1 MVRPGRP
8 GNRRVPRSPHV
19 RGDGPSSLPVLISE
33 VAFSPRAWGWSEA
46 HRMNKNL
53 GNVLPTCVGMVRA
66 VNLLG
71 RCAGRSPHV
80 RGDGPYRVPYWLHLN
95 RFSPRAWGWSGPV
108 LEESMARKVLPTCVG
123 MVRTRAVADRIRC
136 RSPHVRGDGPQ
147 HVDALAA
154 RPRS

>member
-95 RFSPRAWGWSGPV
+95 RFSPRAWGWSGAPAPAAD
-108 LEESMARKVLPTCVG
+108 LSGVLPTCVG
-123 MVRTRAVADRIRC
+123 MVRARTGRVDGKES
-136 RSPHVRGDGPQ
+136 SPHVRGDGPN
-147 HVDALAA
+147 AGC
-154 RPRS
+154 R